1 MDRIQRLAIMACG
14 VALALAGS
22 SALAQ
27 QTPKYTNAEVVKVR
41 SQERLLVIKNA
52 DGVEQTLELD
62 DHVVGIGE
70 LRPGD
75 RVILTLRGE
84 PGRSRIESF
93 SKSEASLK
101 SGASQKSGR
110 RRRGRSRSS
119 GRARWSTTPARR
131 LAPATPSMRAWP
143 RSPRN
148 RSASTASGA
157 ASRPC
162 NVLLRGG
169 AAYDGARPWS
179 LWDGVAQV
187 DLSSGNCRDMYNQ
200 IVSLGQAVNE
210 AMADAEDTAG
220 RVLSP
225 GRIRE
230 IERRHS
236 LEWGG
241 WDWAHRSCGT
251 TASRAP
257 EEKEP

>member
-22 SALAQ
+22 SAFAQ

-41 SQERLLVIKNA
+41 AQERLLVIKNT

-62 DHVVGIGE
+62 DHVAGIGE

-84 PGRSRIESF
+84 AGRSRVESF
-93 SKSEASLK
+93 SKSEASQTRAATQPQRPRAVVDDTGEETRAGDAFEARVAALAQQ
-101 SGASQKSGR
+101 SVRVDGLW
-110 RRRGRSRSS
+110 SS
-119 GRARWSTTPARR
+119 FKTS
-131 LAPATPSMRAWP
+131 
-143 RSPRN
+143 
-148 RSASTASGA
+148 
-157 ASRPC
+157 C

-169 AAYDGARPWS
+169 AAYDGARPWLS
-179 LWDGVAQV
+179 LWDGAAQV

-210 AMADAEDTAG
+210 AMADAEDAAG

-241 WDWAHRSCGT
+241 WGRG
-251 TASRAP
+251 AP
-257 EEKEP
+257 ELRDHR

>member
-1 MDRIQRLAIMACG
+1 MDRIQRLAVMACS

-22 SALAQ
+22 SGFAQ

-41 SQERLLVIKNA
+41 AQERLLVIKNT

-84 PGRSRIESF
+84 SGRSRVESF
-93 SKSEASLK
+93 AKSEKSEASLK
-101 SGASQKSGR
+101 SEASQARVAPRQQPGAVVDDT
-110 RRRGRSRSS
+110 GDET
-119 GRARWSTTPARR
+119 RASAAFEARVSA
-131 LAPATPSMRAWP
+131 LAQQSVRVDTLW
-143 RSPRN
+143 
-148 RSASTASGA
+148 ASFRTS
-157 ASRPC
+157 C

-169 AAYDGARPWS
+169 AAYDGARPWLS
-179 LWDGVAQV
+179 LWDGTAQV

-200 IVSLGQAVNE
+200 VVSLGQAVSE
-210 AMADAEDTAG
+210 AMADAEESAG

-225 GRIRE
+225 GQIRE

-241 WDWAHRSCGT
+241 WGRG
-251 TASRAP
+251 AP
-257 EEKEP
+257 ELRDHR

>member
-1 MDRIQRLAIMACG
+1 MDRIQRLAIVACG

-22 SALAQ
+22 SVFAQ

-41 SQERLLVIKNA
+41 SQERLLVIKNS

-84 PGRSRIESF
+84 PGRARIESF
-93 SKSEASLK
+93 SKSEAS
-101 SGASQKSGR
+101 QTR
-110 RRRGRSRSS
+110 
-119 GRARWSTTPARR
+119 
-131 LAPATPSMRAWP
+131 
-143 RSPRN
+143 
-148 RSASTASGA
+148 A
-157 ASRPC
+157 ASPQQRPRAVVEDAGEETRASDAFEARVAALAQQSVRVDGLWSSFRTSC

-169 AAYDGARPWS
+169 AAYEGARPWLS
-179 LWDGVAQV
+179 LWDGTAQV

-200 IVSLGQAVNE
+200 ILGLGQAVNE
-210 AMADAEDTAG
+210 AMADAEETAG

-241 WDWAHRSCGT
+241 WGRG
-251 TASRAP
+251 AP
-257 EEKEP
+257 ELRDHR

>member
-22 SALAQ
+22 SAFAQ

-41 SQERLLVIKNA
+41 AQERLLVIKNT

-62 DHVVGIGE
+62 DHVAGIGE

-84 PGRSRIESF
+84 AGRSRVESF
-93 SKSEASLK
+93 SKSEASQTRA
-101 SGASQKSGR
+101 ASQPQRPRAVVDDTGAETRAGDAFEARVAALAAQSVRVDGLW
-110 RRRGRSRSS
+110 SS
-119 GRARWSTTPARR
+119 FRTS
-131 LAPATPSMRAWP
+131 
-143 RSPRN
+143 
-148 RSASTASGA
+148 
-157 ASRPC
+157 C

-169 AAYDGARPWS
+169 AAYDGARPWLS
-179 LWDGVAQV
+179 LWDGAAQV

-210 AMADAEDTAG
+210 AMADAEDAAG

-241 WDWAHRSCGT
+241 WGRG
-251 TASRAP
+251 AP
-257 EEKEP
+257 ELRDHR

>member
-1 MDRIQRLAIMACG
+1 MDRIQRLAIMACV

-22 SALAQ
+22 SVFAQ

-84 PGRSRIESF
+84 PGRSRVESF
-93 SKSEASLK
+93 SKSEASKK
-101 SGASQKSGR
+101 SESSQTRATSPQQRPSAVVEDSSEETRASDAFEARVAALASQSVRVDGLW
-110 RRRGRSRSS
+110 SS
-119 GRARWSTTPARR
+119 FRTS
-131 LAPATPSMRAWP
+131 
-143 RSPRN
+143 
-148 RSASTASGA
+148 
-157 ASRPC
+157 C

-169 AAYDGARPWS
+169 AAYEGARPWLS
-179 LWDGVAQV
+179 LWDGTAQV

-200 IVSLGQAVNE
+200 ILGLGQAVNE
-210 AMADAEDTAG
+210 AMADAEETAG

-241 WDWAHRSCGT
+241 WGRG
-251 TASRAP
+251 AP
-257 EEKEP
+257 ELRDHR

>member
-1 MDRIQRLAIMACG
+1 MACG

-41 SQERLLVIKNA
+41 TQERLLVIKNT

-62 DHVVGIGE
+62 DHVAGIGE

-84 PGRSRIESF
+84 AGRSRDRVLLEVR
-93 SKSEASLK
+93 
-101 SGASQKSGR
+101 GR
-110 RRRGRSRSS
+110 RRRGRPQQPQRPSAVVDDTGEETRAGSAFEARVSALAQQSVRVDGLWSS
-119 GRARWSTTPARR
+119 FRTS
-131 LAPATPSMRAWP
+131 
-143 RSPRN
+143 
-148 RSASTASGA
+148 
-157 ASRPC
+157 C

-169 AAYDGARPWS
+169 AAYDGARPWLS
-179 LWDGVAQV
+179 LWDGAAQV

-210 AMADAEDTAG
+210 AMADAEDAAG

-241 WDWAHRSCGT
+241 WGRG
-251 TASRAP
+251 AP
-257 EEKEP
+257 ELRDHR